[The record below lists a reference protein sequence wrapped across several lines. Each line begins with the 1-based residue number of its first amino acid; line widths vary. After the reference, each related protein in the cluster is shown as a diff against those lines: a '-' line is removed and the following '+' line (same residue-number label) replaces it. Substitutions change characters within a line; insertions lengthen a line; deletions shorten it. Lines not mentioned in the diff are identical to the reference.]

1 MGTLRTSLI
10 RLAHQNPSL
19 RPHLLPILKTARN
32 SFEFLLS
39 VGVNHDMADAVR
51 MDRGGSTESNADE
64 SYVELVQYSHH
75 GIKNFLDGE
84 RVGRSVLKVKRIET
98 QRRKLTLLI
107 EASPP
112 PATEDEEAVLYGAE
126 NLLVE
131 VLREEFNRYGG
142 EWLYL
147 DVLPE
152 ISVEVL

>member
-32 SFEFLLS
+32 SFEFSLS
-39 VGVNHDMADAVR
+39 VAVNHDMADAVR
-51 MDRGGSTESNADE
+51 MDRGGFTE

-75 GIKNFLDGE
+75 RIKNFLDGE

-98 QRRKLTLLI
+98 QRQKLTLLI

-112 PATEDEEAVLYGAE
+112 PATQDEETVLYGAE
-126 NLLVE
+126 GLLKT
-131 VLREEFNRYGG
+131 VLREEFNRDGG

-147 DVLPE
+147 DVSD
-152 ISVEVL
+152 ISVEVF

>member
-51 MDRGGSTESNADE
+51 MDRGGFTE
-64 SYVELVQYSHH
+64 SYVELIQYSHH

-98 QRRKLTLLI
+98 QRQKLTLLI

-112 PATEDEEAVLYGAE
+112 PATEDDEEAVLYGAE

-131 VLREEFNRYGG
+131 VLREEFNRDGG

-152 ISVEVL
+152 ISVEVF

>member
-19 RPHLLPILKTARN
+19 RPHLLPTLKTARN

-51 MDRGGSTESNADE
+51 MDRGGFTE
-64 SYVELVQYSHH
+64 SYVELIQYSHH

-98 QRRKLTLLI
+98 QRQKLTLLI

-131 VLREEFNRYGG
+131 VLREEFNRDGG

-152 ISVEVL
+152 ISVEVF

>member
-1 MGTLRTSLI
+1 
-10 RLAHQNPSL
+10 
-19 RPHLLPILKTARN
+19 
-32 SFEFLLS
+32 
-39 VGVNHDMADAVR
+39 MADAVR
-51 MDRGGSTESNADE
+51 MDRGGFTE
-64 SYVELVQYSHH
+64 SYVELIQYSHH

-98 QRRKLTLLI
+98 QRQKLTLLI

-131 VLREEFNRYGG
+131 VLREEFNRDGG

-152 ISVEVL
+152 ISVEVF

>member
-51 MDRGGSTESNADE
+51 MDRGGFTE
-64 SYVELVQYSHH
+64 SYVELIQYSHH

-98 QRRKLTLLI
+98 QRQKLTLLI

-112 PATEDEEAVLYGAE
+112 PATEDEEALLYGAE
-126 NLLVE
+126 NLLEE
-131 VLREEFNRYGG
+131 VLREEFNRDGG

-152 ISVEVL
+152 ISVEVF

>member
-51 MDRGGSTESNADE
+51 MDRGGFTE
-64 SYVELVQYSHH
+64 SYVELVRYSHH
-75 GIKNFLDGE
+75 RIKNFLDGE
-84 RVGRSVLKVKRIET
+84 RVGRSVLKVKRIDT
-98 QRRKLTLLI
+98 QRQKLTLLI

-112 PATEDEEAVLYGAE
+112 PATEDEEAVLYKAE

-131 VLREEFNRYGG
+131 VLREEFNRDGG

>member
-51 MDRGGSTESNADE
+51 MDRGGFTE

-84 RVGRSVLKVKRIET
+84 RVGRSVLKVKRIDT
-98 QRRKLTLLI
+98 QRQKLTLLI

-112 PATEDEEAVLYGAE
+112 PATEDEEAVLYKAE

-131 VLREEFNRYGG
+131 VLREEFNRDGG

>member
-1 MGTLRTSLI
+1 MSTLRTSLI

-51 MDRGGSTESNADE
+51 MDRGGFTE

-98 QRRKLTLLI
+98 QRQKLTLLI

-131 VLREEFNRYGG
+131 FLREEFNRDGG

>member
-1 MGTLRTSLI
+1 MDTLRTSLI

-19 RPHLLPILKTARN
+19 RPHLLPILKMARN

-51 MDRGGSTESNADE
+51 MDRGGFTE

-98 QRRKLTLLI
+98 QRQKLTLLI

-131 VLREEFNRYGG
+131 VLREEFNRDGG

>member
-51 MDRGGSTESNADE
+51 MDQNGFTE

-75 GIKNFLDGE
+75 LIKNFLNGE

-98 QRRKLTLLI
+98 QRQKLTLLI

-126 NLLVE
+126 GLLKT
-131 VLREEFNRYGG
+131 VLREEFNRDGG

-147 DVLPE
+147 DVSE
-152 ISVEVL
+152 ISVEVF

>member
-51 MDRGGSTESNADE
+51 MDRGGFTE

-98 QRRKLTLLI
+98 QRQKLTLLI

-131 VLREEFNRYGG
+131 VLREEFNRDGG

>member
-51 MDRGGSTESNADE
+51 MDRGGEFTE

-75 GIKNFLDGE
+75 LIKNFLNGE

-98 QRRKLTLLI
+98 QRQKLTLLI

-126 NLLVE
+126 GLLKT
-131 VLREEFNRYGG
+131 VLREEFNRDGG

-147 DVLPE
+147 DVSD

>member
-32 SFEFLLS
+32 SFEFSLS
-39 VGVNHDMADAVR
+39 VAVNHDMADAVR
-51 MDRGGSTESNADE
+51 MDRGGFTE

-75 GIKNFLDGE
+75 LIKNFLNGE

-98 QRRKLTLLI
+98 QRQKLTLLI

-126 NLLVE
+126 GLLKT
-131 VLREEFNRYGG
+131 VLREEFNRDGG

-147 DVLPE
+147 DVSD